1 MRWLIPFAL
10 CAAPAFADTCPAA
23 ADHTAAEADL
33 YARLQAL
40 ETPIGAREL
49 NDQLWQLWTE
59 APDEKA
65 QALLD
70 EGMALRERY
79 NLIGAREAL
88 DQLVEYCP
96 EYAEGYNQ
104 RAFANFLDANYE
116 GALFDL
122 DLALELSPNHTG
134 ALTGKGLTLMRLER
148 NAEAIEAFQAA
159 VDLNPW
165 LSERV
170 LLEQLKGQEI

>member
-1 MRWLIPFAL
+1 MRWIIPFAL
-10 CAAPAFADTCPAA
+10 CAAPAFADTCPPA

-33 YARLQAL
+33 YAQLQAL
-40 ETPIGAREL
+40 ETPIGVREL
-49 NDQLWQLWTE
+49 NDQLWQLWTD

-70 EGMALRERY
+70 QGMAARERY

-88 DQLVEYCP
+88 DQLVAYCP
-96 EYAEGYNQ
+96 DYAEGYNQ

-116 GALFDL
+116 GALYDL
-122 DLALELSPNHTG
+122 DIALTLSPNHTG
-134 ALTGKGLTLMRLER
+134 VLTGKGLTLMRLER